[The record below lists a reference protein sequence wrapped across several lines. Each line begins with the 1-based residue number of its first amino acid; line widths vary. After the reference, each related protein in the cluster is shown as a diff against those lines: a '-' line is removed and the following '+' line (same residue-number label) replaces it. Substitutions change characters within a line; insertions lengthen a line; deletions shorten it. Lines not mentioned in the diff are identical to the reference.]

1 VQRSKAN
8 IRKSGPYPYVFGVL
22 ALICSYQAQ
31 AATSG
36 AELKALLETKQAQA
50 AFDSALA
57 SDSSLGDPEFDFFF
71 GIAALETDHP
81 AEAVLAF
88 ERYTLRFPDNPSAR
102 FHLGRAYFAAEEDD
116 AAKQEFL
123 ALKATQKGEI
133 LEGAIGYLAAIEARS
148 AQRKPQW
155 NLFVDAGLG
164 YDTNITTGIDSG
176 TQPVVPGFGTLPV
189 QPDLSTGVA
198 AADSFAF
205 VGVGLSGTVPI
216 DPYLRLIGS
225 INADSR
231 AMAHSENAMFSQRG
245 IRADGGLQFDSGANR
260 YRAVLGYSQAWL
272 DGARYVSTPSLVGE
286 VAHQWGDNQQIAL
299 NVQLARPTYTD
310 GCSYFLRDRS
320 TPCVDNQASARDAD
334 VAGLGLGWS
343 YQGTGSWAPLLSL
356 GLSSARERNLRDN
369 PALSR
374 RIDGARAGVSLAL
387 TANLSLGVGLN
398 WQHSLYAEKY
408 PVADTAR
415 DDRQFSVDTSVVYR
429 LTNAWYLRAEA
440 AASKQDSNIGLYVY
454 RRNVASVAVRHVF
467 K

>member
-1 VQRSKAN
+1 MQFSRAN
-8 IRKSGPYPYVFGVL
+8 IRKRGPYVL
-22 ALICSYQAQ
+22 TAITLVCSLQAH

-36 AELKALLETKQAQA
+36 ADLKALLQAQQA
-50 AFDSALA
+50 QTAFDSALA
-57 SDSSLGDPEFDFFF
+57 ADSNLGDPEFDFFF
-71 GIAALETDHP
+71 GIAALETAHP

-102 FHLGRAYFAAEEDD
+102 FHLGRAYFAAGEDD
-116 AAKQEFL
+116 AAKREFL
-123 ALKATQKGEI
+123 ALKATQKGEM
-133 LEGAIGYLAAIEARS
+133 LEGATRYLAAIDARN
-148 AQRKPQW
+148 AQRKSQW
-155 NLFVDAGLG
+155 SLFVDAGLG

-205 VGVGLSGTVPI
+205 VGVGFSGTWPL
-216 DPYLRLIGS
+216 DPYLRVIGS
-225 INADSR
+225 VNADSR
-231 AMAHSENAMFSQRG
+231 AMAHSENAMFSQHG
-245 IRADGGLQFDSGANR
+245 IRADAGLQLESGATR
-260 YRAVLGYSQAWL
+260 YRAVMGYSQAWL

-286 VAHQWGDNQQIAL
+286 AAYQLDDNQQIAL
-299 NVQLARPTYTD
+299 NVQLARPTYAD

-320 TPCVDNQASARDAD
+320 TACVDNQASARDAD

-343 YQGTGSWAPLLSL
+343 YRGTGGLAPQFSL

-374 RIDGARAGVSLAL
+374 RIDGARAGVALAL
-387 TANLSLGVGLN
+387 SADLSLGVGLN

-415 DDRQFSVDTSVVYR
+415 DDRQVSLDASLVYR
-429 LTNAWYLRAEA
+429 LTDAWFLRMEA
-440 AASKQDSNIGLYVY
+440 ATSRQDSNIGLYAY
-454 RRNVASVAVRHVF
+454 RRNVASVAVRYVF
-467 K
+467 N